1 MGFARIKPVS
11 EDAYLAA
18 EALSVVK
25 HEFVDNQ
32 THAMAGAS
40 ERHNIVAGNLFAACH
55 GSERGACG
63 PFIGDMRLR
72 LDGGATY
79 YYPDVMLVCDPQDN
93 DSMFKTSPCMIAEVM
108 SPSTM
113 LLDRREKLSAYQKLP
128 MLREILLIAQD
139 YILVEHFSPLEHA
152 GLGSERAGP
161 GRHAGTGLHCADY
174 VSCRFVSRHRFFDAS
189 RRVIYWQ

>member
-18 EALSVVK
+18 EALSVIK
-25 HEFVDNQ
+25 HEFVGNQ

-55 GSERGACG
+55 GTERGAYR

-113 LLDRREKLSAYQKLP
+113 QLDRREKLIAYQKLP
-128 MLREILLIAQD
+128 MLRECLLIAQD
-139 YILVEHFSPLEHA
+139 DILVEHYRRLNMRDWGVNVLGPADMLELACIALTMSVADLYRGIDFSTP
-152 GLGSERAGP
+152 RA
-161 GRHAGTGLHCADY
+161 A
-174 VSCRFVSRHRFFDAS
+174 
-189 RRVIYWQ
+189 

>member
-1 MGFARIKPVS
+1 MGFALIKPVS

-18 EALSVVK
+18 EALSAVK
-25 HEFVDNQ
+25 HEFVGNQ
-32 THAMAGAS
+32 AHAMAGAS

-55 GSERGACG
+55 GSERGACR

-72 LDGGATY
+72 LRLDGGAIY

-113 LLDRREKLSAYQKLP
+113 LLDRREKLNAYQKLP
-128 MLREILLIAQD
+128 MLRECLLIAQD
-139 YILVEHFSPLEHA
+139 EPLVEHYRRLNMRDWGVSMLGLADTLELACIPLTLSVADLYRGVDFSAP
-152 GLGSERAGP
+152 
-161 GRHAGTGLHCADY
+161 
-174 VSCRFVSRHRFFDAS
+174 
-189 RRVIYWQ
+189 RVA